1 MASTARGY
9 GNFFNIGEGG
19 AMDKRKLYYS
29 LNFPCLEISQWKA
42 LETHTTA
49 PYVLTLKSNGCIIF
63 IAPLTKSKL
72 LITSK
77 HSIGPVKRQDQKP
90 CRGW

>member
-1 MASTARGY
+1 
-9 GNFFNIGEGG
+9 
-19 AMDKRKLYYS
+19 
-29 LNFPCLEISQWKA
+29 
-42 LETHTTA
+42 
-49 PYVLTLKSNGCIIF
+49 VLTLKSNGCIIF